1 MFEENKHDKPGT
13 RRVDALLLYIIAW
26 FSLAVGGRAVYDFWL
41 LPSLSGSWYGTTN
54 GTIAKNPLGASAYV
68 IWLVVTTLLLAP
80 YLTKKF
86 IGRLYPVEARP
97 SPPIRKRIRALFMS
111 VWEFLKDVSLF
122 LRTILFSYYLAFLL
136 PWGLVVAIVFGGW
149 FYFLP
154 FLTANILVA
163 YKFNKARK
171 VRGVEAYDDKRF
183 TSYEKSLD
191 DYLELVRRSKEQK
204 KGLTN
209 QSDS

>member
-1 MFEENKHDKPGT
+1 MFEENKHGKPGT
-13 RRVDALLLYIIAW
+13 RRVVALLLYIIAW
-26 FSLAVGGRAVYDFWL
+26 FSLAVGGGAVYDLWL
-41 LPSLSGSWYGTTN
+41 LPSLSGSWYGAIN

-68 IWLVVTTLLLAP
+68 IWLVVATLVLAP

-86 IGRLYPVEARP
+86 AGLLYPVEARP
-97 SPPIRKRIRALFMS
+97 SPPIRKRIRALLMGA
-111 VWEFLKDVSLF
+111 WEFLKDVSHF

-191 DYLELVRRSKEQK
+191 DYLELVKRSKEREK
-204 KGLTN
+204 AHEN
-209 QSDS
+209 QSHR

>member
-1 MFEENKHDKPGT
+1 
-13 RRVDALLLYIIAW
+13 
-26 FSLAVGGRAVYDFWL
+26 
-41 LPSLSGSWYGTTN
+41 
-54 GTIAKNPLGASAYV
+54 
-68 IWLVVTTLLLAP
+68 
-80 YLTKKF
+80 
-86 IGRLYPVEARP
+86 
-97 SPPIRKRIRALFMS
+97 MS